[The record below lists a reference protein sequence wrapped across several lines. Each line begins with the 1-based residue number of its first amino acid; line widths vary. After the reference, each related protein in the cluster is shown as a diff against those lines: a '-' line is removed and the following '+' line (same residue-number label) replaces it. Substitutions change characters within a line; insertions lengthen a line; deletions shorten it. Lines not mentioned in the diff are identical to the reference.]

1 MVYIHYTYNTNEGLD
16 EMISLNKEKI
26 FKYQMKFTNRTDNSI
41 VFNVNFTNEQKETI
55 LSWKL
60 KLTNEWLNKK
70 DVRNTEG
77 KTYRETLYLRIE
89 SMVRLIET
97 ENCSFDLPI
106 SEEEFFTKLLY
117 N

>member
-1 MVYIHYTYNTNEGLD
+1 MVYIRRTFNTSEGL
-16 EMISLNKEKI
+16 EIISLNKDKI
-26 FKYQMKFTNRTDNSI
+26 FKYQMKFTNGTDESV
-41 VFNVNFTNEQKETI
+41 VFNINFINEHKEI
-55 LSWKL
+55 VLGWKL

-77 KTYRETLYLRIE
+77 KTYRETLDLRIE
-89 SMVRLIET
+89 SIVRLIET

>member
-1 MVYIHYTYNTNEGLD
+1 MVYIRHTFNTSEGL
-16 EMISLNKEKI
+16 EIISLNKDKI
-26 FKYQMKFTNRTDNSI
+26 FKYQMKFTNRTDKSI
-41 VFNVNFTNEQKETI
+41 VFNINFINEHTEI
-55 LSWKL
+55 VLCWKL
-60 KLTNEWLNKK
+60 KLTNEWLNKI
-70 DVRNTEG
+70 DIRNTEG
-77 KTYRETLYLRIE
+77 KTYRETLDLRIE

>member
-1 MVYIHYTYNTNEGLD
+1 MVYIRYTFSTSEGL
-16 EMISLNKEKI
+16 EIISLNKDKI

-41 VFNVNFTNEQKETI
+41 VFNINFTNEHKEI
-55 LSWKL
+55 VLSWKL
-60 KLTNEWLNKK
+60 KLTNEWLNKI
-70 DVRNTEG
+70 DLRNTEG
-77 KTYRETLYLRIE
+77 KTFRETLDLRIE